1 MRDCENCKL
10 ARNGDCAQLECQGFV
25 PLPKMTN
32 EDREIYKNAAERL
45 DWDRHPQNKH
55 GGRRV
60 AEAEE
65 RIKQAKNNP
74 ASKPEPKPAPKPR
87 SKGKTKKQQN
97 TQRTENK
104 PKHPTIDIGKPLFY
118 KNRFT
123 GRIQSGIVV
132 AKSWYTFV
140 FIFDNRTV
148 TLPYKVIGTR
158 LFLSAQEAQ
167 AKGKFTG
174 P

>member
-10 ARNGDCAQLECQGFV
+10 ARNGDCAQFECQGFV
-25 PLPKMTN
+25 PLPKMTD
-32 EDREIYKNAAERL
+32 EDREIYKNAADRI
-45 DWDRHPQNKH
+45 DRDRHSRSKH
-55 GGRRV
+55 SSRLV

-74 ASKPEPKPAPKPR
+74 APKPEPKPAPKPR
-87 SKGKTKKQQN
+87 SKGKPKKQQN
-97 TQRTENK
+97 TQRPRNK
-104 PKHPTIDIGKPLFY
+104 PEHPTIEIGKPLFY

-123 GRIQSGIVV
+123 GQIQSGIVV
-132 AKSWYTFV
+132 AKSWHKFAFV
-140 FIFDNRTV
+140 FDNCIV
-148 TLPYKVIGTR
+148 TLPYNVIGTR
-158 LFLSAQEAQ
+158 LFISAQEAQ